1 MKTNSFP
8 RPLSE
13 LEEKIGYTFKDKYHL
28 RTALTHS
35 SYSNEMR
42 TKNVD
47 IEYNERMEFLGD
59 SVLSIITSQYIFGKF
74 KELPEGELTKIRS
87 NTVCEGALHE
97 FSTELALGDYMY
109 LGHGEERNGGRYH
122 KAILADAFEA
132 LLAAIYL
139 DGGLAKAEKFLLPYI
154 TVKIDKLIKQGRRE
168 DYKSLL
174 QQFVQK
180 SQGEILEYVQVGEE
194 GPAHEKC
201 FYFEVRLNNTTIGK
215 GKGSTKREAEQQSA
229 REALILFGELT
240 ETRHE
245 NR

>member
-1 MKTNSFP
+1 MGDNIFP
-8 RPLSE
+8 LPLSL
-13 LEEKIGYTFKDKYHL
+13 LEEKIGYTFKNTDHL

-42 TKNVD
+42 TKNVMV
-47 IEYNERMEFLGD
+47 EYNERMEFLGD
-59 SVLSIITSQYIFGKF
+59 SVLSIITSKYIFEKF

-87 NTVCEGALHE
+87 NTVCEAALFE
-97 FSTELALGDYMY
+97 FATELKLGEYMY
-109 LGHGEERNGGRYH
+109 LGHGEDRSGGRYH

-139 DGGLAKAEKFLLPYI
+139 DGGMTKAEKFLKPYI
-154 TVKIDKLIKQGRRE
+154 TVKIDKLIKNGRRE

-180 SQGEILEYVQVGEE
+180 SQGEILEYVLVGEE
-194 GPAHEKC
+194 GPAHDKC

-215 GKGSTKREAEQQSA
+215 GKGGTKREAEQQSA
-229 REALILFGELT
+229 REALILFGELK
-240 ETRHE
+240 EQKE
-245 NR
+245 

>member
-1 MKTNSFP
+1 MADNQFP
-8 RPLSE
+8 YPLSS
-13 LEEKIGYTFKDKYHL
+13 LEEKVGYTFRDKNYVKI
-28 RTALTHS
+28 ALTHS

-42 TKNVD
+42 TKNVA
-47 IEYNERMEFLGD
+47 IECNERMEFLGD
-59 SVLSIITSQYIFGKF
+59 SVLSIITSEYIFEKF

-87 NTVCEGALHE
+87 NTVCEGALYE
-97 FSTELALGDYMY
+97 FATALGLGDYMY
-109 LGHGEERNGGRYH
+109 LGHGEERSGGRYH

-139 DGGLAKAEKFLLPYI
+139 DGGFAKAEKFLKPYI

-180 SQGEILEYVQVGEE
+180 SQGEILEYIQVGEE
-194 GPAHEKC
+194 GPAHDKC

-229 REALILFGELT
+229 REALILFGELQ
-240 ETRHE
+240 ETKSE
-245 NR
+245 K

>member
-1 MKTNSFP
+1 MSSNSFP
-8 RPLSE
+8 YPLSE
-13 LEEKIGYTFKDKYHL
+13 LEEKIGYTFKNVQHL

-47 IEYNERMEFLGD
+47 IECNERMEFLGD
-59 SVLSIITSQYIFGKF
+59 SVLSIITSQYIFKKF

-87 NTVCEGALHE
+87 NAVCEGALYE
-97 FSTELALGDYMY
+97 FSGVLSLGSYMY
-109 LGHGEERNGGRYH
+109 LGHGEERNGGRNH

-139 DGGLAKAEKFLLPYI
+139 DGGLAKAERFLLPYI
-154 TVKIDKLIKQGRRE
+154 SEKIDKLIKQGRRE

-194 GPAHEKC
+194 GPAHDKC
-201 FYFEVRLNNTTIGK
+201 FFFEVRLNNTTIGK
-215 GKGSTKREAEQQSA
+215 GSGSTKREAEQQSA
-229 REALILFGELT
+229 REALILFGELA
-240 ETRHE
+240 ETKTG
-245 NR
+245 NK

>member
-1 MKTNSFP
+1 MSNNSFP
-8 RPLSE
+8 YPLSA
-13 LEEKIGYTFKDKYHL
+13 LEEKIGYTFRDKGYL

-47 IEYNERMEFLGD
+47 IECNERMEFLGD

-74 KELPEGELTKIRS
+74 KDLPEGELTKIRS
-87 NTVCEGALHE
+87 NAVCEGALHE
-97 FSTELALGDYMY
+97 FSTELSLGDYMF
-109 LGHGEERNGGRYH
+109 LGHGEERNGGRSH

-139 DGGLAKAEKFLLPYI
+139 DGSFLKAEKFLLPYI

-180 SQGEILEYVQVGEE
+180 SQGEILEYVLVGEE

-201 FYFEVRLNNTTIGK
+201 FFFEVRLNNTTIGK
-215 GKGSTKREAEQQSA
+215 GSGSTKREAEQRAA
-229 REALILFGELT
+229 REALILFGELS
-240 ETRHE
+240 EQKDNE
-245 NR
+245 